1 MPVGLGAIPVDPSL
15 EDGGAS
21 LRVTIANHFQFRTK
35 MLLEYQCQQKQ
46 EAPKQTKLLYVDK
59 SLQQLTGHY
68 MPKEI
73 CFQAAAIVVSPWQ
86 VFQHSWPGVTSCETP
101 K

>member
-21 LRVTIANHFQFRTK
+21 LRVTVATHFQFRTK

-46 EAPKQTKLLYVDK
+46 EELIGALSKCGQKLAAADWACTCQERFVFKLLR
-59 SLQQLTGHY
+59 
-68 MPKEI
+68 M
-73 CFQAAAIVVSPWQ
+73 
-86 VFQHSWPGVTSCETP
+86 
-101 K
+101 

>member
-1 MPVGLGAIPVDPSL
+1 MPVGLGAIPVGPSL

-46 EAPKQTKLLYVDK
+46 EAPKQTKL
-59 SLQQLTGHY
+59 TGALS
-68 MPKEI
+68 KRG
-73 CFQAAAIVVSPWQ
+73 QKLAAADWACTCQ
-86 VFQHSWPGVTSCETP
+86 KRFVF
-101 K
+101 KLLRL

>member
-1 MPVGLGAIPVDPSL
+1 MPVGLGTIPVDPSL

-46 EAPKQTKLLYVDK
+46 EAPKQTKLIGALSK
-59 SLQQLTGHY
+59 CGQKL
-68 MPKEI
+68 
-73 CFQAAAIVVSPWQ
+73 AAADWALHAKRDLFS
-86 VFQHSWPGVTSCETP
+86 SCCDCSLTLEGVPAQLARCDQL
-101 K
+101 